1 MTDLAFKV
9 ATPDLHLH
17 DSFRHLLMTKQLGRL
32 CHFYSVDKLGEYY
45 FYVLL
50 RDLTEEGH
58 ALLRQLHEWKRAYRL
73 FPDKPH
79 EVQLLQP
86 SWTDDHQRWEIE
98 LTHSFVKK

>member
-1 MTDLAFKV
+1 MTDLGFKV
-9 ATPDLHLH
+9 ATPDLHLQ
-17 DSFRHLLMTKQLGRL
+17 DEFRHLLLTKHLGQLRHLFGAD
-32 CHFYSVDKLGEYY
+32 HSGQYY

-73 FPDKPH
+73 HPDKPY

-86 SWTDDHQRWEIE
+86 SWTHDHQRWEIE
-98 LTHSFVKK
+98 FTHYFVK